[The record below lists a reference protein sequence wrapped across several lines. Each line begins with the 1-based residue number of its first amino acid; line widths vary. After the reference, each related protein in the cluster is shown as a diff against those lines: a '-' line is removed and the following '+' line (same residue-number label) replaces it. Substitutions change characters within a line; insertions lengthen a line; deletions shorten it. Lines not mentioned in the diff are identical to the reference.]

1 MFFGRKWDHPH
12 PNFPTISKLITR
24 HSIPLLLSAPLLAPP
39 ASGANPAA
47 ARTSP
52 ETLHLFETGLRT
64 LMRASAC
71 PAWSS
76 SRGGAAR
83 RLQSASACSI
93 QSCARQCVPLH
104 AGPGTLLPSSSR
116 RDRPPSTHGQPVVG
130 PHHTPAP
137 SAFEVLGH
145 PDQGRR
151 QMRRHIRRSR
161 ANDDP
166 AARLEFARQQ
176 RRIDH
181 IRGRR
186 GHPQRTP
193 PAADHTDNRL

>member
-1 MFFGRKWDHPH
+1 MEPPSCQFANHLQAHHSTFYPVDPVCTTPRPAGIGSQPCGRK
-12 PNFPTISKLITR
+12 
-24 HSIPLLLSAPLLAPP
+24 
-39 ASGANPAA
+39 
-47 ARTSP
+47 TSP
-52 ETLHLFETGLRT
+52 ETINLFPTGFRT
-64 LMRASAC
+64 PVRASAGQ
-71 PAWSS
+71 AWNS
-76 SRGGAAR
+76 SRAGAAR
-83 RLQSASACSI
+83 RLQSASTCSI
-93 QSCARQCVPLH
+93 QVCARQCVPLH

-145 PDQGRR
+145 PDRR
-151 QMRRHIRRSR
+151 RREMRRHIRRSR